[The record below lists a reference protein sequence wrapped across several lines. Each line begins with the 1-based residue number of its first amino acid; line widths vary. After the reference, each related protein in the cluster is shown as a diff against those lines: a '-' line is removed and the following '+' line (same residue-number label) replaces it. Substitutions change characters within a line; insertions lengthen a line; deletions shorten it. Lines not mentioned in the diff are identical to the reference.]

1 MRVLHVCEALG
12 GGTISALAAMVDA
25 TPEIDHH
32 LLARHRPGC
41 DTGLDLAAV
50 FTSVTELPT
59 NPPRAVRRLRQQIH
73 GLFPDI
79 VHAHSSFAGLLTRA
93 VPLGG
98 VPLVYSPHCFAV
110 ERRDVG
116 PWTRRLY
123 ALVER
128 SLAARTDLLL
138 AVAPHELV
146 LGERLGYP
154 RGAYAANRANLALE
168 PSARFQLPLRI
179 VTAGRICAAKDPDH
193 FIHVKRYVESELQLH
208 ATWEWLGG
216 GREANAERLRAA
228 GVVVSGWLDQR
239 ELVARMSSA
248 QIYLHTAA
256 WEASPISI
264 LEAAS
269 LGLPL
274 VLRAI
279 PTLESLALPGI
290 CADVVATAERI
301 ALLHD
306 AETWWRASMES
317 LELTERHSRQVQG
330 DQLRGAYA
338 QVTRGA
344 HTDRFA
350 TATAHTPLQI
360 ARGRAT
366 AVRAVRPPGRFDLPT
381 AGAHR

>member
-1 MRVLHVCEALG
+1 VLHVCEALG
-12 GGTISALAAMVDA
+12 GGTISAMAAMVDA

-59 NPPRAVRRLRQQIH
+59 NPPRAVRRLRQRIL
-73 GLFPDI
+73 GLFPDV
-79 VHAHSSFAGLLTRA
+79 VHAHSSFAGLLTRV
-93 VPLGG
+93 VPLAG

-116 PWTRRLY
+116 PWARNFY

-138 AVAPHELV
+138 AVAPHEIV
-146 LGERLGYP
+146 LAERLGYP
-154 RGAYAANRANLALE
+154 RSAYAVNRVNLALE
-168 PSARFQLPLRI
+168 PSARFQLPVRI

-208 ATWEWLGG
+208 ASWEWLGG
-216 GREANAERLRAA
+216 GREAPTERLRAA
-228 GVVVSGWLDQR
+228 GVSVSGWLDQR
-239 ELVARMSSA
+239 ELVARMSAA

-264 LEAAS
+264 LEAAN

-274 VLRAI
+274 VLRGI

-301 ALLHD
+301 AVLHD
-306 AETWWRASMES
+306 AETWWRASLES

-330 DQLRGAYA
+330 DQLRSAYA
-338 QVTRGA
+338 QVIRGTPGDRLTR
-344 HTDRFA
+344 
-350 TATAHTPLQI
+350 TAPQAPLRV
-360 ARGRAT
+360 APGRA
-366 AVRAVRPPGRFDLPT
+366 APVRAVRPAGTLDLPA